1 MKKLVVFI
9 IVVLILLGVYSS
21 GFQIPEGY
29 SAVVTRFGRPV
40 KVTDEA
46 GLYWKFPAP
55 IERIHLID
63 HRISLLRPP
72 ALELLTADKRN
83 IMVEVFV
90 VYQVDDPLRYLVGAG
105 TPLVAEAHLLDMVL
119 AHLGAQVG
127 KRDFLTFLGNQD
139 IIQEIISNVTQKVDQ
154 KSQTNLGIGIRR
166 IGFRR
171 LIFPSQNAA
180 SVIRRMKAERDKI
193 ARKYQSEGREK
204 AMQIEAETEKE
215 RGRILATADEE
226 ALKIRAKADAEG
238 ARIYTES
245 YTRDRKLFR
254 FLKTLETSEA
264 VLKKNATIILP
275 QDSQFLDPLFRGG
288 E

>member
-1 MKKLVVFI
+1 MKKLIVFI
-9 IVVLILLGVYSS
+9 VVVIVLLGVYSS

-40 KVTDEA
+40 KVINEA
-46 GLYWKFPAP
+46 GLYWKLPAP
-55 IERIHLID
+55 VDQTHLID
-63 HRISLLRPP
+63 HRLSLLRPP
-72 ALELLTADKRN
+72 GLELLTADKRN

-90 VYQVDDPLRYLVGAG
+90 VYQIDDPLLYLVGAG

-127 KRDFLTFLGNQD
+127 KRDFLTFLGNQN
-139 IIQEIISNVTQKVDQ
+139 IIQEIISKVTEKVDQ
-154 KSQTNLGIGIRR
+154 KSQADLGIGIRR

-171 LIFPSQNAA
+171 LIFPAQNAA

-204 AMQIEAETEKE
+204 AMQIEAETEKD
-215 RGRILATADEE
+215 RGRILASAEEE
-226 ALKIRAKADAEG
+226 ALKIKAKANAEG

-245 YTRDRKLFR
+245 YARDRKLFR

-264 VLKKNATIILP
+264 VLKKNSTIILP
-275 QDSQFLDPLFRGG
+275 QDSQFLDPLFRGA